1 MEDLRF
7 EQYYEKATKFAKQ
20 YNVEDDH
27 IINIIRSVMMHR
39 DGVMTGG
46 SFVNAVVENQLFEA
60 INRADPRC
68 LSNLKVIVASN
79 HYCFL

>member
-1 MEDLRF
+1 MEDSRF
-7 EQYYEKATKFAKQ
+7 EQYLEKAKKFAKQ

-27 IINIIRSVMMHR
+27 IINVIQSVMMTR
-39 DGVMTGG
+39 DGFMIGG
-46 SFVNAVVENQLFEA
+46 SFARAVVENQLFET